1 MDWRASTRPAWSGSS
16 RPRRRPPPNTRGIR
30 GEGRSPAQPT
40 PGHPGIPTLT
50 PAPLPWVEGGRLAT
64 GRAISTQCVR
74 ASATPAPTATMRGD
88 DRHCPRP
95 AAGRPRPGVRPQ
107 RGAGVRPA
115 GFRRGRRRGAAGP
128 GQQWQRQDHPAAGA
142 GRAAARRLRPG
153 ADPGQA
159 RRPRPARPRR
169 GLPGPPAGAKGRAD
183 GAGEPRLPVRPA
195 RPPRGPA
202 DRGRAGDH
210 RHGRLRGRPRPAA
223 VGRAEEA
230 RDPGP
235 HVAVT
240 GAAVAAGRAVRQ
252 PRPGRHQPGQPH
264 GLGALAG
271 RRRHPAHHPRR
282 VRRAAGAHAH
292 ADAGRPGMSA
302 APGLRQ
308 SARALLLRDL
318 RLVWRRRGD
327 ALQPALFAL
336 LVVVMFALAM
346 GGGREVLRDH
356 VAPYA
361 IWVAVLLAGLLSLDS
376 LFRGDAEDGSLE
388 QWLLAPVPLPWL
400 VAVRTFGHWLT
411 TTVPLLLVVPV
422 LGEFLYLPRAQLPIL
437 MLTLLLGTP
446 ILSLLGAVVAA
457 LTVGLKRS
465 GILVALLAL
474 PLYVPVLV
482 FGAGSVAAA
491 AQGLDPTGAL
501 LLMGAGLVAST
512 VLAPLAAAAAIR
524 IAQG

>member
-1 MDWRASTRPAWSGSS
+1 
-16 RPRRRPPPNTRGIR
+16 
-30 GEGRSPAQPT
+30 
-40 PGHPGIPTLT
+40 
-50 PAPLPWVEGGRLAT
+50 
-64 GRAISTQCVR
+64 
-74 ASATPAPTATMRGD
+74 
-88 DRHCPRP
+88 
-95 AAGRPRPGVRPQ
+95 
-107 RGAGVRPA
+107 
-115 GFRRGRRRGAAGP
+115 
-128 GQQWQRQDHPAAGA
+128 
-142 GRAAARRLRPG
+142 
-153 ADPGQA
+153 
-159 RRPRPARPRR
+159 
-169 GLPGPPAGAKGRAD
+169 
-183 GAGEPRLPVRPA
+183 
-195 RPPRGPA
+195 
-202 DRGRAGDH
+202 
-210 RHGRLRGRPRPAA
+210 
-223 VGRAEEA
+223 
-230 RDPGP
+230 
-235 HVAVT
+235 
-240 GAAVAAGRAVRQ
+240 
-252 PRPGRHQPGQPH
+252 
-264 GLGALAG
+264 
-271 RRRHPAHHPRR
+271 
-282 VRRAAGAHAH
+282 
-292 ADAGRPGMSA
+292 MSA

-361 IWVAVLLAGLLSLDS
+361 VWVAVLLAGLLSLDS

-482 FGAGSVAAA
+482 FGAGSVAAT
-491 AQGLDPTGAL
+491 AQGLDASGAL
-501 LLMGAGLVAST
+501 LLMAAGLVASA